1 MIITNVASVFYLFC
15 LIKLHLQKPH
25 GFSRRL
31 RKEPFMQFMD
41 LNEKRRHGT
50 SDFPFAFYHLDD
62 RHPRYVMNYHWHQE
76 YELIRVLSG
85 KLEMTLD
92 ERTTSV
98 KPGDLVF
105 VHGGV
110 LHSGMPENCVYE
122 CLVFDLNVFT
132 RHNSSSGSYI
142 QKILDRSALVFDHF
156 EREKFSSVIPV
167 TDHIFEAMKKRY
179 PGYEMMVIGELY
191 HFFSLVFR
199 HHLYLESVPQ
209 TRKGYRK
216 VLQLRKV
223 LDYIDKNYSQ
233 PITLDEL
240 AAAASMSP
248 KYFCRFFSS
257 MTHRT
262 PMDYLNYQR
271 IEHACYELSTTD
283 NTVTDVA
290 YACGFGDVS
299 YFIKIFRKYKGMT
312 PGTYSGK

>member
-1 MIITNVASVFYLFC
+1 
-15 LIKLHLQKPH
+15 
-25 GFSRRL
+25 
-31 RKEPFMQFMD
+31 MQFMD
-41 LNEKRRHGT
+41 LNEKRQHGT
-50 SDFPFAFYHLDD
+50 SDFPFAFYHLD
-62 RHPRYVMNYHWHQE
+62 RQHPRYVMNYHWHQE
-76 YELIRVLSG
+76 YELIRVLTG
-85 KLEMTLD
+85 ELDMTLD
-92 ERTTSV
+92 ERSLRMQA
-98 KPGDLVF
+98 GDLVF

-110 LHSGMPENCVYE
+110 LHSGTPHDCVYE
-122 CLVFDLNVFT
+122 CLVFDLNAFT
-132 RHNSSSGSYI
+132 RHNSSCGVYI
-142 QKILDRSALVFDHF
+142 QKILDRSALVFDF
-156 EREKFSSVIPV
+156 FSKEKYDTSVMSI
-167 TDHIFEAMKKRY
+167 TSHIFDAMSSPY

-191 HFFSLVFR
+191 HFFSVVFR
-199 HHLYLESVPQ
+199 DHLYMESVPQ

-283 NTVTDVA
+283 SSVTDIA

-299 YFIKIFRKYKGMT
+299 YFIKIFRKYKGTT
-312 PGTYSGK
+312 PGKYAGK